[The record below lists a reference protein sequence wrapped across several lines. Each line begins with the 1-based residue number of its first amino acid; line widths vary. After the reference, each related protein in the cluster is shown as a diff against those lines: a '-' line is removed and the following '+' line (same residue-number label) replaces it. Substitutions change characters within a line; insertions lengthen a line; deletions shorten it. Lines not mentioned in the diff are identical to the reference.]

1 MKIENA
7 EAIPVE
13 LPLDKVFSGS
23 GCRLESHN
31 TTATRIRTA
40 GGLASEVYNGDNRAH
55 GRGIAASKFR

>member
-1 MKIENA
+1 MEVENV

-13 LPLDKVFSGS
+13 IPPDKRFSGS
-23 GCRLESHN
+23 GYRLERYN